1 MCILLFGNEIV
12 ALSPY
17 LLCHSLCSDLNYES
31 TLAVYLL
38 RDEVHEKCRY
48 RVIKVVPALKKILP
62 FVHQNRECD
71 TIAKKKTNVRK
82 EF

>member
-12 ALSPY
+12 SLSPY

-48 RVIKVVPALKKILP
+48 RVFKVVPVLKKILP
-62 FVHQNRECD
+62 FVYQNRECD
-71 TIAKKKTNVRK
+71 TIVKKKRNVRK